1 MIHDRS
7 FSVQSKNH
15 NNPSGVLPNFC
26 HLGVN
31 LKILLTVEI
40 AALALAWAATGGLAS
55 AFTHLIVQSAL
66 LQPTLLITLAV
77 LCLSGARIRKL
88 NYAAGLATTLGLTIA
103 IPNLIYLGA
112 GRLFSEA
119 RLANPLEIT
128 VFSGMLTVLLLGY
141 FHLRSKALSPAIT
154 EARLQALQAR
164 IRPHFLFNSLNAVL
178 SLVRSNPRRAEH
190 ALEDLSDL
198 FRALM
203 SDTRQLAPLEEE
215 IALTRAYLN
224 LEELRLG
231 DRLKVTWYI
240 DKMPSDA
247 LIPPLVI
254 QPIVENAVYH
264 GIEPHR
270 EAGEISLNIY
280 RSQDMVHIVIRN
292 PYAGEGNHHAGNK
305 IAMANIRERL
315 SLHFD
320 LDATLKSELLG
331 AVYQVHITLPYTRAH
346 TPSTSARG
354 R

>member
-1 MIHDRS
+1 M
-7 FSVQSKNH
+7 QNKNH
-15 NNPSGVLPNFC
+15 NNHDGVLPNFC
-26 HLGVN
+26 HLGVS
-31 LKILLTVEI
+31 LKTLLTVE
-40 AALALAWAATGGLAS
+40 AAAYALLWAAGGGPLAG
-55 AFTHLIVQSAL
+55 FLRLIEQSAV
-66 LQPTLLITLAV
+66 LQPALLITLAM
-77 LCLSGARIRKL
+77 LCLTGPWLRKL
-88 NYAAGLATTLGLTIA
+88 AYSTGLAMVIA
-103 IPNLIYLGA
+103 LAALIPNLIYLGA
-112 GRLFSEA
+112 TRLYSQTPLASPVEVTAFSTL
-119 RLANPLEIT
+119 LA
-128 VFSGMLTVLLLGY
+128 VLLLGY
-141 FHLRSKALSPAIT
+141 FHQRSKALSPAIT

-203 SDTRQLAPLEEE
+203 SDTRQLAPLEDE
-215 IALTRAYLN
+215 IALTKAYLN

-231 DRLKVTWYI
+231 ERLKVVWYI

-254 QPIVENAVYH
+254 QPLVENAVYH

-305 IAMANIRERL
+305 IAMGNIRERL

-331 AVYQVHITLPYTRAH
+331 AVYQVHITLPYTRAR
-346 TPSTSARG
+346 TPQTSSR

>member
-1 MIHDRS
+1 LIHDWS
-7 FSVQSKNH
+7 FCVRNKNH
-15 NNPSGVLPNFC
+15 NNQDGVLPNFC
-26 HLGVN
+26 HLGVS
-31 LKILLTVEI
+31 LKIILAVE
-40 AALALAWAATGGLAS
+40 AAAYAQAWAASGGPVKAL
-55 AFTHLIVQSAL
+55 TLLIGQSAL
-66 LQPTLLITLAV
+66 LQPALLLTLVT
-77 LCLSGARIRKL
+77 LCLSGRALRGL
-88 NYAAGLATTLGLTIA
+88 SYSAGLAVAFGLA
-103 IPNLIYLGA
+103 
-112 GRLFSEA
+112 
-119 RLANPLEIT
+119 
-128 VFSGMLTVLLLGY
+128 LTVPLLVCLMARHMFGDIAQAGLIDVLTFAGTLSALLLGY
-141 FHLRSKALSPAIT
+141 FHLRSNALSPAIT
-154 EARLQALQAR
+154 EARLEALQAR

-178 SLVRSNPRRAEH
+178 SLVRSNPRRAEQ

-203 SDTRQLAPLEEE
+203 SDSRTLAPMEDE

-231 DRLKVTWYI
+231 DRLKVVWYI
-240 DKMPSDA
+240 DKMPADA

-254 QPIVENAVYH
+254 QPLVENAVYH

-270 EAGEISLNIY
+270 EGGEISLNIY

-305 IAMANIRERL
+305 IALANIRERL

-331 AVYQVHITLPYTRAH
+331 AVYQVHITLPYTRAR
-346 TPSTSARG
+346 TPPTSAR